1 MIPATDSLE
10 KKAEMPAGLEVG
22 QVVSIDTKDGIEKGV
37 VILGPAESGNKKEL
51 RVKFADGTVD
61 DWEIDDFVQPVK
73 EDELATGV
81 EKHAEAL
88 DRQLEQEVAPD
99 LARYQQLL
107 QLILSGHA
115 TEADNIE
122 MERLSAVLNL
132 DEDDGS

>member
-1 MIPATDSLE
+1 M
-10 KKAEMPAGLEVG
+10 
-22 QVVSIDTKDGIEKGV
+22 VSIDTKDGIEKGV